1 MEIIKMQKPIT
12 IIKQEFVE
20 GLVKYINES
29 TLPPFLIEYIL
40 RDTLNEVHLASVQQ
54 LKFDTERYQ
63 KQISENKKNND

>member
-12 IIKQEFVE
+12 IIKQEFTE

-29 TLPPFLIEYIL
+29 SLPPFVIEYIL
-40 RDTLNEVHLASVQQ
+40 KDIINEVHLASVQQ

>member
-1 MEIIKMQKPIT
+1 MQKPIT

-40 RDTLNEVHLASVQQ
+40 RDTLNEVPLASTQQ

>member
-1 MEIIKMQKPIT
+1 MAEKIQKPIT
-12 IIKQEFVE
+12 IIKQEFTE

-29 TLPPFLIEYIL
+29 SLPPFVIEYIL
-40 RDTLNEVHLASVQQ
+40 KDIINEVHLASVQQ

>member
-1 MEIIKMQKPIT
+1 MQKPIT
-12 IIKQEFVE
+12 IIKQEFTE

-29 TLPPFLIEYIL
+29 SLPPFVIEYIL
-40 RDTLNEVHLASVQQ
+40 KDIINEVHLASVQQ